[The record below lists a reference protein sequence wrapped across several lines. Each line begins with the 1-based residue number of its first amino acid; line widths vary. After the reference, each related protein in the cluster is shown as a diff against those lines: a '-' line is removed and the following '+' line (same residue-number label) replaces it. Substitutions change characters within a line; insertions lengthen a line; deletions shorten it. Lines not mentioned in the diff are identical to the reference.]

1 MNILIAV
8 EDKHFGEAQ
17 ASFVINHHWPQETKF
32 NVMHVVEPIYTGPL
46 PEGYA
51 TSLTKDLDVVRRK
64 RGQKL
69 VTLVSS
75 LIREKHPDA
84 LVEETVVDGR
94 AKDRILSV
102 AESWHAGIIVVGSH
116 GRAGLTKFFLGSV
129 SSAILSYAK
138 CSVLVVRLPRNFIG
152 PIKEKAKSARRKF
165 SLRKK
170 RAL

>member
-17 ASFVINHHWPQETKF
+17 ANFVINHHWPADTRF
-32 NVMHVVEPIYTGPL
+32 NVLHVVEPIYTGPL

-51 TSLTKDLDVVRRK
+51 TSLTKDLDVVRRN
-64 RGQKL
+64 RGLKL
-69 VTLVSS
+69 VSMVAS
-75 LIREKHPDA
+75 LIKEKLPDA
-84 LVEETVVDGR
+84 FVEETVVDGR
-94 AKDRILSV
+94 AKDQILSL
-102 AESWHAGIIVVGSH
+102 AEKWGAGIIVVGSH
-116 GRAGLTKFFLGSV
+116 GRAGITKFLLGSV

-138 CSVLVVRLPRNFIG
+138 CSVLVVRLPRNLIA

-170 RAL
+170 KAP